1 MQENKYRSAELSLF
15 ERREKALNLINE
27 NCRGAELFNTMADAD
42 VLNYLPSPEGD
53 CVQFARNI
61 ADSRIFA
68 RVCFD
73 SGVWCVWD
81 ERGAAHYFEMDDDDV
96 RDVCDAAR
104 ELAGF

>member
-1 MQENKYRSAELSLF
+1 MQDNKYRSAELSLF

-73 SGVWCVWD
+73 SGVWTVWD
-81 ERGAAHYFEMDDDDV
+81 GRGAAHYFEIDADDI
-96 RDVCDAAR
+96 RDVCNAAR

>member
-1 MQENKYRSAELSLF
+1 MQENKYRTAELSLF

-27 NCRGAELFNTMADAD
+27 NCRGAELFNTMAEAD
-42 VLNYLPSPEGD
+42 VLNYRPCEEGD

-81 ERGAAHYFEMDDDDV
+81 DRCAPHYFEMDADDV
-96 RDVCDAAR
+96 RDVCNTAR